1 MGCSQTLITRD
12 LVQKLEGSLTEPNA
26 SRGIAAGS
34 FSDCLGLVAK
44 DGADEVFH
52 VAFGAGDGGFDHP
65 GCGEP
70 CGGEGGLYFL
80 HSAQSHCL
88 IADDAPVGLVVGRF
102 ELRFHQAD
110 EDRARAAEA
119 GKEGGECCQADEGY
133 VDDNEVE
140 GCADLGCSRQSVKPP
155 MDEPISR

>member
-12 LVQKLEGSLTEPNA
+12 LVQKSEGSLTEPNA
-26 SRGIAAGS
+26 SCGIAAGS

-110 EDRARAAEA
+110 EDRVRAAEA
-119 GKEGGECCQADEGY
+119 GKEGSE
-133 VDDNEVE
+133 
-140 GCADLGCSRQSVKPP
+140 R
-155 MDEPISR
+155 R